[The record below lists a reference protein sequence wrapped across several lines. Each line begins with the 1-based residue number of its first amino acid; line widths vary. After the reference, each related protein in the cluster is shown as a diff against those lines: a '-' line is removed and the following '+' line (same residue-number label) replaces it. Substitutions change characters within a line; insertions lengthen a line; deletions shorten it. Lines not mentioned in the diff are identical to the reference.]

1 MDAAEIKALIKA
13 KNGDDESFE
22 MLLKKYEKYLYINTK
37 NYYLA
42 DGDRDDLIQ
51 EGMIG
56 LLKGIK
62 SFDFNKDASFKTF
75 VIMCIKRQI
84 ITAIKN
90 SNAKKN
96 QVLNTTYFSDE
107 DDIDDKIYVEK
118 SSNAEERYLYKELM
132 EEFNKYSLEHFS
144 TLEKEV
150 LYYLI
155 KGYNYGEIAEK
166 IGKSNKVVDNTYQ
179 RIKTKVKNWLKDDE
193 NHTEKINK
201 N

>member
-1 MDAAEIKALIKA
+1 MDAAEIDALKKA
-13 KNGDDESFE
+13 KDGDNESFE
-22 MLLKKYEKYLYINTK
+22 MLLKKYEKYLYISTK

-62 SFDFNKDASFKTF
+62 SFDFDKDTSFKTF
-75 VIMCIKRQI
+75 VIMCIRRQI

-96 QVLNTTYFSDE
+96 QVLNTTYFST
-107 DDIDDKIYVEK
+107 DDTIEDKIYVETA
-118 SSNAEERYLYKELM
+118 SNAEEGYLYKELL
-132 EEFNKYSLEHFS
+132 EEFNKYSKEHFS
-144 TLEKEV
+144 ELEKEV
-150 LYYLI
+150 LDYLI
-155 KGYNYGEIAEK
+155 KGYNYGEIANK

-179 RIKTKVKNWLKDDE
+179 RIKTKVKNWLKD
-193 NHTEKINK
+193 
-201 N
+201 

>member
-1 MDAAEIKALIKA
+1 MDAAEIEALKKA
-13 KNGDDESFE
+13 KAGDDESFE

-37 NYYLA
+37 SYYLA

-62 SFDFNKDASFKTF
+62 SFDFSKDTSFKTF
-75 VIMCIKRQI
+75 VIMCMRRQI

-96 QVLNTTYFSDE
+96 QMLNTTYFSDE
-107 DDIDDKIYVEK
+107 ESSDDKIYIET
-118 SSNAEERYLYKELM
+118 SSNAEEEYLYKELL
-132 EEFNKYSLEHFS
+132 EEFKKYSKEHFS
-144 TLEKEV
+144 ELEKEV
-150 LYYLI
+150 LDYLL
-155 KGYNYGEIAEK
+155 KGYNYGEIADK

-179 RIKTKVKNWLKDDE
+179 KIKSKVKNWLKD
-193 NHTEKINK
+193 
-201 N
+201 

>member
-1 MDAAEIKALIKA
+1 MDSTEINALIKA
-13 KNGDDESFE
+13 KNGDNESFE
-22 MLLKKYEKYLYINTK
+22 MLLKKYEKYLYISTK

-62 SFDFNKDASFKTF
+62 SFDFDKETSFKTF
-75 VIMCIKRQI
+75 VLMCMRRQI

-96 QVLNTTYFSDE
+96 QILNTTYLSDE
-107 DDIDDKIYVEK
+107 ENIDDKIYIEK

-132 EEFNKYSLEHFS
+132 EEFEKYSSEHFS
-144 TLEKEV
+144 SLEKEV
-150 LYYLI
+150 LNYLI
-155 KGYNYGEIAEK
+155 KGYNYGEIAER

-179 RIKTKVKNWLKDDE
+179 RIKTKVKNWLREDS
-193 NHTEKINK
+193 TEK
-201 N
+201 

>member
-37 NYYLA
+37 NYYLT

-62 SFDFNKDASFKTF
+62 SFDSNKDASFKTF

-96 QVLNTTYFSDE
+96 QILNTTYFSDE
-107 DDIDDKIYVEK
+107 DNIEEKVYIEK

-132 EEFNKYSLEHFS
+132 EEFNKYSMEHFS

-150 LYYLI
+150 LSYLI
-155 KGYNYGEIAEK
+155 KGYNYGEIAER

-179 RIKTKVKNWLKDDE
+179 RIKVKVKNWLREE
-193 NHTEKINK
+193 NIEVKI
-201 N
+201 